1 MRGRQKT
8 KATASMVAPLQGPT
22 PSSPGHLPVRGGVRR
37 DYQRALPV
45 GDEGRANDAVLRW
58 AMRTA
63 VHLESQRRRKM
74 NPLRFA
80 RSYPVTLTYLV
91 LLAILTIGVGQ
102 WL

>member
-1 MRGRQKT
+1 
-8 KATASMVAPLQGPT
+8 
-22 PSSPGHLPVRGGVRR
+22 
-37 DYQRALPV
+37 
-45 GDEGRANDAVLRW
+45 
-58 AMRTA
+58 
-63 VHLESQRRRKM
+63 M